1 MDNTS
6 HDFSDNYVSPRASAF
21 LILVAWLSSWYSLGH
36 PHDHLPHHLGCFT
49 CSICILVAWSNFS
62 LSITFTATFSPVN
75 TCLGHETYEW
85 VQIQNLPIIST
96 LQVWQ
101 QHSAP
106 PRWFPPG
113 HKDQQ
118 SCFCFHPFSLESGF
132 GPLWYCLFAQWF
144 NVVQCGPFSL
154 LLLPLYI
161 AVYVLSLLGCFIIEM
176 FDIPIWRCFDLSIC
190 SLNNHLDLQHFLYYL
205 VKSLF
210 SRSSLQVSCIKGSII
225 FNWANVWIWRFF
237 LCLWLWLGGSHHS
250 LPVIT
255 DQFQLQWKSSLP
267 YRLKILEILY
277 W

>member
-1 MDNTS
+1 M
-6 HDFSDNYVSPRASAF
+6 FLLSPIFTRK
-21 LILVAWLSSWYSLGH
+21 WY
-36 PHDHLPHHLGCFT
+36 
-49 CSICILVAWSNFS
+49 
-62 LSITFTATFSPVN
+62 
-75 TCLGHETYEW
+75 
-85 VQIQNLPIIST
+85 
-96 LQVWQ
+96 
-101 QHSAP
+101 
-106 PRWFPPG
+106 
-113 HKDQQ
+113 
-118 SCFCFHPFSLESGF
+118 CFC
-132 GPLWYCLFAQWF
+132 AQWF

-161 AVYVLSLLGCFIIEM
+161 AIYVLSLLWCFIIEM

-237 LCLWLWLGGSHHS
+237 LFLTLVGRLT
-250 LPVIT
+250 PFT
-255 DQFQLQWKSSLP
+255 SSNHRSISTSMEILSPP

>member
-1 MDNTS
+1 M
-6 HDFSDNYVSPRASAF
+6 FLLSP
-21 LILVAWLSSWYSLGH
+21 I
-36 PHDHLPHHLGCFT
+36 FT
-49 CSICILVAWSNFS
+49 
-62 LSITFTATFSPVN
+62 
-75 TCLGHETYEW
+75 
-85 VQIQNLPIIST
+85 
-96 LQVWQ
+96 
-101 QHSAP
+101 
-106 PRWFPPG
+106 R
-113 HKDQQ
+113 K
-118 SCFCFHPFSLESGF
+118 
-132 GPLWYCLFAQWF
+132 WYCLFAQWF

-161 AVYVLSLLGCFIIEM
+161 AIYVLSLLWCFIIEM

-267 YRLKILEILY
+267 LSSENSGNSVLIAGTEILNGRHE
-277 W
+277 WISCFHFTQSPPFHTHTM